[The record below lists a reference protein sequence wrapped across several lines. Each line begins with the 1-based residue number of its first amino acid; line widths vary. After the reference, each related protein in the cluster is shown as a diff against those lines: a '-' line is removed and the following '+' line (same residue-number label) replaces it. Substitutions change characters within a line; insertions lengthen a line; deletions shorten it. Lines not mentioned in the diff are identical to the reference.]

1 MIADNFGVPIWAQTS
16 HATRENEGMGGSLNH
31 LPRMIWGDWM
41 VVLSTFKYA
50 VHMMPTVAAGT
61 FALNCAYFGIP
72 CIGNQDVDTQ
82 LLCHP
87 SLSVAVNDLEA
98 ARELAIRLRDDKEFY
113 KQCSEIAKNNY
124 EACFSKELW
133 LRNIKREL

>member
-1 MIADNFGVPIWAQTS
+1 MWS
-16 HATRENEGMGGSLNH
+16 E
-31 LPRMIWGDWM
+31 WM
-41 VVLSTFKYA
+41 QNLSTFKYA

-87 SLSVAVNDLEA
+87 SLSVAVNDLES
-98 ARELAIRLRDDKEFY
+98 ARELAIQLRDDKEFY
-113 KQCSEIAKNNY
+113 NQCSEMAKDNY
-124 EACFSKELW
+124 EACFSKEIW
-133 LRNIKREL
+133 LRNIKRELGI